1 METTQKRI
9 WDFPIRLTHWSLVI
23 SFFGAFFTAETQPL
37 IIHELFAFAALTLVT
52 FRVLWGLVGSDTAR
66 FSQFVTG
73 FGPAKAY
80 LNDLVKLKHTP
91 YWGHNPLGAFAILSI
106 LGLMF
111 ALVGAGLF
119 ASAGGYVGPWAQS
132 VSRGLANT
140 LDQTHQLLATLLMA
154 IVVIHITAVFAYRL
168 FFKDNLITPMVKG
181 VKEAAVD
188 FQEPRFG
195 PTWLAAILFLISLA
209 GTGAVFRYWV
219 F

>member
-1 METTQKRI
+1 MDTTQKRI
-9 WDFPIRLTHWSLVI
+9 WDLPVRLTHWSLVV
-23 SFFGAFFTAETQPL
+23 SFFGAFFTAELRPT
-37 IIHELFAFAALTLVT
+37 IIHEFFAFACLTLVT

-66 FSQFVTG
+66 FTHFVKGYGAAT
-73 FGPAKAY
+73 AY
-80 LNDLVKLKHTP
+80 LKGLAKFKHTP
-91 YWGHNPLGAFAILSI
+91 HWGHNPLGALAIMSI

-119 ASAGGYVGPWAQS
+119 ASTSSYTGPWTNS
-132 VSRGLANT
+132 VSKGLASVLNE
-140 LDQTHQLLATLLMA
+140 THELLATVLMT
-154 IVVIHITAVFAYRL
+154 IVVIHIVAVVAYRV

-181 VKEAAVD
+181 VKEAPAD

-209 GTGAVFRYWV
+209 GTGAVFRFWV